1 MIMTIIQPYQSDQI
15 DEGVDDFMVVD
26 LDYTSPQTFNPAYSP
41 YTLIPV
47 DIYNSTM
54 THTGVIDQYQYFTYT
69 DLWFDIDTWEMQ
81 VNRYVTGV
89 STIALGGF
97 IRFTHNGQ
105 SKIGIIERIERNLG
119 PEGKS
124 SEMWLISGRGVESIL
139 QSRLATYGAATGTGY
154 QTFTTTSATTIMR
167 TIVTNDCISTA
178 AARII
183 TGLALDASPAADAS
197 SLNYSTRY
205 QPLTDIFYDICT
217 QVGAS
222 YALVW
227 TGTGLNFTFNVKWG
241 TDRSASVKISPDF
254 DNVNSF
260 DYLLTNAELKNLAY
274 VGGPGTA
281 ASRSMSA
288 VYVTSEPTGWARKE
302 TFVEASDCLDSGAL
316 AARGAATLATMGLQT
331 VLQVEYRES
340 NTFKYGTD
348 FYNGDTV
355 SVIYPGIVST
365 TGQIVAAT
373 ERFDAKGILTT
384 LTIGRVYPTLLGIMK
399 NQNKAVTAQVRR

>member
-1 MIMTIIQPYQSDQI
+1 MTIIQPYQSNEI
-15 DEGVDDFMVVD
+15 DFGVDDYMVVD
-26 LDYTSPQTFNPAYSP
+26 LDASSPQSFNPAYSP
-41 YTLIPV
+41 YVLIPIQV
-47 DIYNSTM
+47 FDSTM
-54 THTGVIDQYQYFTYT
+54 TQAGIIDQYQYFSYT

-89 STIALGGF
+89 SVLALGGF

-124 SEMWLISGRGVESIL
+124 SEMWLISGRGVEAIL
-139 QSRLATYGAATGTGY
+139 QSRLATYGAASGTGY

-178 AARII
+178 ANRII
-183 TGLALDASPAADAS
+183 TGLTLDPSPAADAT
-197 SLNYSTRY
+197 SLNYSARY

-217 QVGAS
+217 QTGLNYGLTWS
-222 YALVW
+222 
-227 TGTGLNFTFNVKWG
+227 GTGLNFTFVIKAG

-254 DNVNSF
+254 DNVNTF

-274 VGGPGTA
+274 VGGTGTA
-281 ASRSMSA
+281 ASRAVSA
-288 VYVTSEPTGWARKE
+288 VYVTSEPAGWVRRE
-302 TFVEASDCLDSGAL
+302 IFVEASDCLDTPSL
-316 AARGAATLATMGLQT
+316 AARGASTLATMGVQT

-348 FYNGDTV
+348 FFNGDTV
-355 SVIYPGIVST
+355 TVIYPGIVST
-365 TGQIVAAT
+365 TGQIVGAT
-373 ERFDAKGILTT
+373 ERFDGKGILTT